1 MRLIVGVILIVSA
14 PVDAVAGSDASRPP
28 RRAAF
33 DWSGFYLGANLG
45 GAAPVSRFERLQALG
60 FGRNVF
66 DLYPASS
73 RRPGLT
79 FGAQLGYNWQYKS
92 LVYGLETELNFLDGQ
107 KGPSG
112 SSITPP
118 SYWPAGV
125 NWHTLTAGPSGTY
138 FATLRGRAGIANG
151 PALFYLTGG
160 IATGG
165 WRGASTL
172 MLNGRGAGVLFSSD
186 ISMSDRM
193 KFLFGGGVEYAL
205 DANWSARAEYLFL
218 NQSYNTQAFGNGT
231 SLGFLSKAWAN
242 SHILRFGMNY
252 RLPQEN
258 SAEGASD
265 KSRRES
271 SSEMEA
277 ANVHGQITVL
287 PQGYPKFRALYSGPH
302 SLQPSGEIRAT
313 GSSTAFFGLR
323 LWEGGEAYVNPEIDV
338 GYGVSNTFGVAGFP
352 SSEAYKLGRSAP
364 YLRLNRYFLRQ
375 TAGLGGDTE
384 KIDSGQNQ
392 LAGKVDANRLTFTV
406 GKYSVVD
413 IFDDNKY
420 AHDGRN
426 GFMNWSVIDMGAF
439 DYAADVWS
447 FTYGATAEWRQNW
460 WTGRVGVFQLSRV
473 PNSPEIE
480 PVLFRQFSQ
489 VAELEARYSLFGR
502 TGKIRLLGYGDLA
515 SMGKYDEAIANGH
528 LTGTTPDV
536 SLIRKKRYKAGGGVN
551 IEQAITDD
559 LGVFLRAST
568 SNGRYETY
576 EFTEVESSLSAGA
589 VLSGKP
595 WGRPNDA
602 IGVAGAVNGISNNHA
617 NYLAAGGLGIML
629 GDGRLNYGGEHILE
643 AYYKY
648 SIADGIH
655 LTGDFQFV
663 DNPGYN
669 RDRGPVPIFG
679 LRLHGEF

>member
-1 MRLIVGVILIVSA
+1 MRLILGLMLIVSVPA
-14 PVDAVAGSDASRPP
+14 DAAAGGVETRHSKQQASD
-28 RRAAF
+28 
-33 DWSGFYLGANLG
+33 WWGFYFGASLG
-45 GAAPVSRFERLQALG
+45 GAAPVSRFERLQTVG
-60 FGRNVF
+60 FGSNAF
-66 DLYPASS
+66 DLFPPSS

-79 FGAQLGYNWQYKS
+79 FGAQFGYNWQYKS
-92 LVYGLETELNFLDGQ
+92 LVYGLETELNFLEGQ
-107 KGPSG
+107 GGPSG
-112 SSITPP
+112 FAITPP
-118 SYWPAGV
+118 GYWPLGT
-125 NWHTLTAGPSGTY
+125 NSYTLMAQPSGTY
-138 FATLRGRAGIANG
+138 FASLRGRAGFAKG

-172 MLNGRGAGVLFSSD
+172 MLNGRGGGGAYSSD
-186 ISMSDRM
+186 LSISDRM
-193 KFLFGGGVEYAL
+193 KYLFGGGIEYAL
-205 DANWSARAEYLFL
+205 DANWSAKAEYLFL
-218 NQSYNTQAFGNGT
+218 SQSYNTQVFSNRT
-231 SLGFLSKAWAN
+231 NLGFLSKAWTN
-242 SHILRFGMNY
+242 SHVLRFGMNY
-252 RLPQEN
+252 RLPQADN
-258 SAEGASD
+258 PNDASD
-265 KSRRES
+265 KSGRDS
-271 SSEMEA
+271 SSETET
-277 ANVHGQITVL
+277 ANAHGQITVL

-302 SLQPSGEIRAT
+302 SLQPYGEVRAT
-313 GSSTAFFGLR
+313 GSSTAFLGLR

-338 GYGVSNTFGVAGFP
+338 GYGLSDTFGIAGFP

-375 TAGLGGDTE
+375 TVGLGGETE
-384 KIDSGQNQ
+384 KIGSGQNL

-426 GFMNWSVIDMGAF
+426 GFMNWSIIDMGAF

-447 FTYGATAEWRQNW
+447 FTYGATAEWRQDW

-489 VAELEARYSLFGR
+489 VAELEARYSLFGQ
-502 TGKIRLLGYGDLA
+502 TGKLRLLGYGDLA
-515 SMGKYDEAIANGH
+515 YMGKYDEAVAKGY

-536 SLIRKKRYKAGGGVN
+536 SSVRKKRYKAGGGVN

-559 LGVFLRAST
+559 LGVFLRASK

-576 EFTEVESSLSAGA
+576 EFTEVEQSLSAGA

-602 IGVAGAVNGISNNHA
+602 IGVAGVVNGISNSHA

-648 SIADGIH
+648 AVTENIH